1 MLSRKTLAG
10 TLIALVAVAGL
21 GYSGYRLWRHFLANA
36 ATPPPKTAVV
46 ITAPSDTPTAA
57 PLSATPTAV
66 PTLPP
71 SVFIKIPYTSQ
82 FPHND
87 IGANLPN
94 QNYCEAAAL
103 EMVSQYFKGDNRS
116 VIPADEAEAAMASIA
131 GVERKD
137 FPGVMD
143 LPLTSVAAVGTQ
155 LFGLHATVSPVD
167 LGQIE
172 SNLAAGRPV
181 IVPVMTHFPNGTPI
195 APNYGS
201 VSVYHVVLI
210 TGYDIGKSMLI
221 TNDAG
226 FTQGQ
231 NHTYTW
237 SWLSAAIDAQTLKYP
252 QGRVMLVFDRA

>member
-1 MLSRKTLAG
+1 MLSRRTLAG

-36 ATPPPKTAVV
+36 ATPPPRTAVV
-46 ITAPSDTPTAA
+46 ITAPSDTAP
-57 PLSATPTAV
+57 PLSAAPTPV

-82 FPHND
+82 FPHD
-87 IGANLPN
+87 DFGQSLPN

-103 EMVSQYFKGDNRS
+103 EMVSQYFKGDTRG
-116 VIPADEAEAAMASIA
+116 VIPADEAEAAMARIA

-155 LFGLHATVSPVD
+155 LFGLHATISPVD
-167 LGQIE
+167 LRQIE

-210 TGYDIGKSMLI
+210 TGYDATKSMLI

-231 NHTYTW
+231 NHTYAW
-237 SWLSAAIDAQTLKYP
+237 NWLSAAIDAQTLKYP
-252 QGRVMLVFDRA
+252 QGRVMLVFDRS